1 MNYNLLSIRSSKLT
15 NLQIKNICYLKDK
28 QWKHGKKNQFKW
40 FKKNIKSKDIHNMVY
55 IRSKL
60 IGYTALRNKIFKFKN
75 SKIKKRYLL
84 FDTLIIRK
92 KYRGK
97 KISKILMDFNNSVI
111 KKSKNF
117 SLLIC
122 NNKLISFYKK
132 NGWSHIKKKNIKI
145 MDRKSNKNIMIFNK
159 KLSSKKNYYFHFE

>member
-1 MNYNLLSIRSSKLT
+1 
-15 NLQIKNICYLKDK
+15 
-28 QWKHGKKNQFKW
+28 
-40 FKKNIKSKDIHNMVY
+40 
-55 IRSKL
+55 
-60 IGYTALRNKIFKFKN
+60 
-75 SKIKKRYLL
+75 
-84 FDTLIIRK
+84 
-92 KYRGK
+92 
-97 KISKILMDFNNSVI
+97 MDFNNSVI

-145 MDRKSNKNIMIFNK
+145 IDRKSNKNIMIFNK

>member
-1 MNYNLLSIRSSKLT
+1 MNYNLLSIRSSKLK
-15 NLQIKNICYLKDK
+15 NLQIKNICDLKDK

-55 IRSKL
+55 INSKL

-75 SKIKKRYLL
+75 SKIKKKYLL

-145 MDRKSNKNIMIFNK
+145 IDRKSNKNIMIFNK